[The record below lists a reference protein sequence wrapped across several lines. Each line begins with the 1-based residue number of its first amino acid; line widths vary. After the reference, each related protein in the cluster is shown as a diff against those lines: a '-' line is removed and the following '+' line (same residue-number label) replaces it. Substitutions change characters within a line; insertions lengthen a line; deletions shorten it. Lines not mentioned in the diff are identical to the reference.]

1 MASEKGF
8 GTPSEIIIDGRRM
21 SREEFETH
29 IAEFETHIA
38 ESGVPQVDVKRF
50 ALTRIN
56 GVVKLYIA
64 TV

>member
-1 MASEKGF
+1 MANEKVF

-29 IAEFETHIA
+29 IAETGIPKLDIKMLA
-38 ESGVPQVDVKRF
+38 ISRV
-50 ALTRIN
+50 N

>member
-8 GTPSEIIIDGRRM
+8 STPSEIIIDGRRM

-29 IAEFETHIA
+29 IAE
-38 ESGVPQVDVKRF
+38 SGVPQVDVKSF

>member
-8 GTPSEIIIDGRRM
+8 GTPSVIVIDGCRM
-21 SREEFETH
+21 SREEFEEH
-29 IAEFETHIA
+29 ILQ
-38 ESGVPQVDVKRF
+38 SGVPQIDVKSF

>member
-1 MASEKGF
+1 MASEKVF
-8 GTPSEIIIDGRRM
+8 GTPSEIIDGRRM
-21 SREEFETH
+21 SRE
-29 IAEFETHIA
+29 EFETHIA

>member
-1 MASEKGF
+1 MANEKGF
-8 GTPSEIIIDGRRM
+8 GAPSEIIIDGHRM
-21 SREEFETH
+21 SSEEFEEH
-29 IAEFETHIA
+29 IVH
-38 ESGVPQVDVKRF
+38 SGVPQVDVKSF

>member
-29 IAEFETHIA
+29 IAA
-38 ESGVPQVDVKRF
+38 QVDVKRF